1 MEKYLPQE
9 RYQKA
14 NIKRLVI
21 KLNRNTD
28 ADILSYLETVDNK
41 QGLVK
46 HLLRKWIGEERPE
59 EPGVETDEDCV
70 L

>member
-9 RYQKA
+9 RYQKE
-14 NIKRLVI
+14 NIRRLVI

-46 HLLRKWIGEERPE
+46 HLLRKWIYEEMN
-59 EPGVETDEDCV
+59 GLSDES
-70 L
+70 

>member
-46 HLLRKWIGEERPE
+46 HLLRKWIGEEGLE
-59 EPGVETDEDCV
+59 ETEVDADEN
-70 L
+70 